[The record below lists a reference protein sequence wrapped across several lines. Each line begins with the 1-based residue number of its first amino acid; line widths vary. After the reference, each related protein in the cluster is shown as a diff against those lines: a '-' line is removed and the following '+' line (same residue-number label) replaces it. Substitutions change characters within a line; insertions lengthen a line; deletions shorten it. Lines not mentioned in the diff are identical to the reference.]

1 MPSNTPSLQKIWYI
15 SWPIMISLVAQNIV
29 SVTDTA
35 FLGHVGAVELGAS
48 AIGGLFYVTLFM
60 VAYGFTTGVQ
70 ILIARRHGENDYP
83 AIGSIFDNSFYF
95 LGISTLIIT
104 LLIVIF
110 GAGLLKPFIASAAV
124 YQASIIFLKYRI
136 FGLFFA
142 SSALLFRSFYTGIAF
157 TKYIS
162 ISAAIMAGLNVI
174 LDYGMIFGKLGF
186 PEMGIAG
193 AGLASS
199 ISEACALIFF
209 FAITARKAHL
219 AKYKLFAFVKP
230 DFAII
235 KSILDVSLYIMI
247 QFVLS
252 HAVWFGFFLLI
263 EKMGETSLAVSN
275 IIRSIYMLLMIP
287 AWAMSSATSSIVSNA
302 IGAGF
307 TKNVIPIV
315 KKILLFSMS
324 IMLVIALLA
333 AMVPQFMISVYTS
346 DISLKEASVASYYII
361 LGAVFLFSATI
372 VLFNGVLGTGNTRS
386 GLAIE
391 VSTLGLYLVL
401 AWLLAVKLRQPIE
414 VVWLCEYMY
423 AIVLGSLSW
432 IYLLKGKW
440 EGRVI

>member
-1 MPSNTPSLQKIWYI
+1 MPANTPSLQKIWTI

-29 SVTDTA
+29 NVTDTA

-48 AIGGLFYVTLFM
+48 AIGGLFYVTIFM

-70 ILIARRHGENDYP
+70 ILIARRHGEKDYP

-95 LGISTLIIT
+95 LGIATIFIT
-104 LLIVIF
+104 VLIVLF
-110 GAGLLKPFIASAAV
+110 GSTLLKPFIASAAV
-124 YQASIIFLKYRI
+124 FQASTIYLKYRI

-162 ISAAIMAGLNVI
+162 ISAAIMAGINVI

-199 ISEACALIFF
+199 ISEACALLFF
-209 FAITARKAHL
+209 FAITARRAHL
-219 AKYKLFAFVKP
+219 AKYKLFSFVKP
-230 DFAII
+230 DLSII
-235 KSILDVSLYIMI
+235 KSTLDLSLYIMI

-307 TKNVIPIV
+307 SKQVIPIV
-315 KKILLFSMS
+315 NKILVFSMG
-324 IMLVIALLA
+324 IMLTIAVLA
-333 AMVPQFMISVYTS
+333 AFIPHFMISIYTN
-346 DISLKEASVASYYII
+346 DIMLQNASVNSYYII

-391 VSTLGLYLVL
+391 VITLSLYLVFAWFL
-401 AWLLAVKLRQPIE
+401 AIKLRVPIE
-414 VVWLCEYMY
+414 MVWLCEYMY

-432 IYLLKGKW
+432 IYLRMGKW

>member
-1 MPSNTPSLQKIWYI
+1 MPTNTPSIRKIWNI

-29 SVTDTA
+29 NVTDTA

-70 ILIARRHGENDYP
+70 ILIARRNGEKDFP

-104 LLIVIF
+104 LLIVLF
-110 GAGLLKPFIASAAV
+110 GEQLLKPFIASANIFA
-124 YQASIIFLKYRI
+124 ASTIYLKYRI

-142 SSALLFRSFYTGIAF
+142 SSALLFRSFYTGIEF

-199 ISEACALIFF
+199 ISEVCALLFF

-219 AKYKLFAFVKP
+219 EKFKLFAFVKP
-230 DFAII
+230 DLKII

-307 TKNVIPIV
+307 SKQVIPIV
-315 KKILLFSMS
+315 NKVLVFSMG
-324 IMLVIALLA
+324 IMLAIAVLA
-333 AMVPQFMISVYTS
+333 AFIPHFMISIYTN
-346 DISLKEASVASYYII
+346 DTGLQEASVASYYII

-372 VLFNGVLGTGNTRS
+372 VLFNGVLGTGNTRT
-386 GLAIE
+386 GLTIE
-391 VSTLGLYLVL
+391 VSTLSLYLVL
-401 AWLLAVKLRQPIE
+401 AWLLAVKLSQPIE

-423 AIVLGSLSW
+423 AIVLGLLSW
-432 IYLLKGKW
+432 IYLKRGKW

>member
-1 MPSNTPSLQKIWYI
+1 
-15 SWPIMISLVAQNIV
+15 MISLVAQNIV
-29 SVTDTA
+29 NVTDTA
-35 FLGHVGAVELGAS
+35 FLGHVGAIELGAS
-48 AIGGLFYVTLFM
+48 AIGGLFYVTIFM

-70 ILIARRHGENDYP
+70 ILIARRHGEKDYP

-95 LGISTLIIT
+95 LGIATIFIT
-104 LLIVIF
+104 VLIVFF
-110 GAGLLKPFIASAAV
+110 GAALLKPFIASAAV
-124 YQASIIFLKYRI
+124 FQASTVYLKYRI

-142 SSALLFRSFYTGIAF
+142 SSALLFRSFYTGITF

-162 ISAAIMAGLNVI
+162 ISAAIMAGINVI

-186 PEMGIAG
+186 PEMGISG
-193 AGLASS
+193 AGLASA
-199 ISEACALIFF
+199 ISEACALLFF

-219 AKYKLFAFVKP
+219 AKYKLFSFVKP
-230 DFAII
+230 DLSII
-235 KSILDVSLYIMI
+235 KSTLDLSLYIMI

-275 IIRSIYMLLMIP
+275 IIRSIYMLFMIP

-307 TKNVIPIV
+307 SNQVIPIV
-315 KKILLFSMS
+315 KKILVFSMG
-324 IMLVIALLA
+324 IMLTIAVLA
-333 AMVPQFMISVYTS
+333 AFIPHFMISIYTN
-346 DISLKEASVASYYII
+346 DTILQEASVDSYYII

-391 VSTLGLYLVL
+391 VITLSLYLVFAWFL
-401 AWLLAVKLRQPIE
+401 AIKLHVPIE
-414 VVWLCEYMY
+414 MVWLCEYMY

-432 IYLLKGKW
+432 IYLRVGKW

>member
-1 MPSNTPSLQKIWYI
+1 MPSNTPSIKKIWVI

-29 SVTDTA
+29 NVTDTA

-60 VAYGFTTGVQ
+60 VAYGFTTGIQ
-70 ILIARRHGENDYP
+70 ILIARRNGEKDYP
-83 AIGSIFDNSFYF
+83 AIGSIFDNGFYF
-95 LGISTLIIT
+95 LGFSTLIIT
-104 LLIVIF
+104 VLILLF
-110 GAGLLKPFIASAAV
+110 GEQILKPFIKSADVFLASTI
-124 YQASIIFLKYRI
+124 YLKYRI

-199 ISEACALIFF
+199 ISEACALLFF
-209 FAITARKAHL
+209 FAITARRAHL

-230 DFAII
+230 DLSII
-235 KSILDVSLYIMI
+235 KRTLDVSLYIMI

-302 IGAGF
+302 IGEGF
-307 TKNVIPIV
+307 SKQVIPIV
-315 KKILLFSMS
+315 NKVLVFSMA
-324 IMLVIALLA
+324 IMLTIAVLA
-333 AMVPQFMISVYTS
+333 AFVPHFMISIYTS
-346 DISLKEASVASYYII
+346 DIRLQEASVASYYII

-391 VSTLGLYLVL
+391 VSTLSLYLVFAWFL
-401 AWLLAVKLRQPIE
+401 AIKLQAPIE

-423 AIVLGSLSW
+423 AIVLGTLSW
-432 IYLLKGKW
+432 LYLKKGKW

>member
-1 MPSNTPSLQKIWYI
+1 MPDKTPSLRKIWVI
-15 SWPIMISLVAQNIV
+15 SWPIMISLLAQNV
-29 SVTDTA
+29 VNVTDTA

-48 AIGGLFYVTLFM
+48 AIGGLFYITLFM

-70 ILIARRHGENDYP
+70 ILIARRNGERDYP
-83 AIGSIFDNSFYF
+83 AIGSIFENGFYF
-95 LGISTLIIT
+95 LGVSSLVIT
-104 LLIVIF
+104 AFIVLF
-110 GAGLLKPFIASAAV
+110 GAQVLKPFIASEAV
-124 YQASIIFLKYRI
+124 FNASTVFLKYRI

-162 ISAAIMAGLNVI
+162 ISAAIMAGINVF
-174 LDYGMIFGKLGF
+174 LAYGLIFGKLGF

-199 ISEACALIFF
+199 VSEVCAMVFF

-230 DFAII
+230 DFSII
-235 KSILDVSLYIMI
+235 KSTLNVSLYIMI

-302 IGAGF
+302 IGEGYP
-307 TKNVIPIV
+307 KQVIPIV
-315 KKILLFSMS
+315 KKILILSMG
-324 IMLVIALLA
+324 IMLVISLLA
-333 AMVPQFMISVYTS
+333 ALIPGFMISIYTNDRNLLQLS
-346 DISLKEASVASYYII
+346 IASYFII

-372 VLFNGVLGTGNTRS
+372 VLFNGVLGTGNTRT

-391 VSTLGLYLVL
+391 VSTLSLYLVF

-432 IYLLKGKW
+432 LYLKKGKW

>member
-1 MPSNTPSLQKIWYI
+1 MPTHAPTLKKIWII

-29 SVTDTA
+29 NVTDTA

-70 ILIARRHGENDYP
+70 ILIARRHGEKDYP

-95 LGISTLIIT
+95 LGILTIAIT
-104 LLIVIF
+104 ALVFFF
-110 GAGLLKPFIASAAV
+110 GDSFLKPFISSPAVFHASTV
-124 YQASIIFLKYRI
+124 FLKYRI

-162 ISAAIMAGLNVI
+162 ISAGIMAGLNVI
-174 LDYGMIFGKLGF
+174 LNYGLIFGKMGL

-193 AGLASS
+193 SGLAST
-199 ISEACALIFF
+199 ISECCAMLFF
-209 FAITARKAHL
+209 FAITARRAHL
-219 AKYKLFAFVKP
+219 AKYRLFEFVKP
-230 DFAII
+230 DLRII
-235 KSILDVSLYIMI
+235 TNILDVSLYIMI

-252 HAVWFGFFLLI
+252 HAVWLGFFLLI
-263 EKMGETSLAVSN
+263 EKMGETPLAVSN

-287 AWAMSSATSSIVSNA
+287 AWAMSSATSSIVSST

-307 TKNVIPIV
+307 SNQVMPIIR
-315 KKILLFSMS
+315 KILLFSMG
-324 IMLVIALLA
+324 IILTVAVLA
-333 AMVPQFMISVYTS
+333 AFIPRFMISIYTS
-346 DISLKEASVASYYII
+346 DPGLLEASVTSYYVI

-391 VSTLGLYLVL
+391 LVTLSLYLVF
-401 AWLLAVKLRQPIE
+401 AWILAVQLHQPIE

-423 AIVLGSLSW
+423 SIVLGSLSW
-432 IYLLKGKW
+432 LYLKRGKW
-440 EGRVI
+440 EGRII

>member
-1 MPSNTPSLQKIWYI
+1 MPTNTPSLQKIWNI

-29 SVTDTA
+29 NVTDTA

-70 ILIARRHGENDYP
+70 ILIARRHGEKDYA

-95 LGISTLIIT
+95 LALTTSAITILI
-104 LLIVIF
+104 LLF
-110 GAGLLKPFIASAAV
+110 GAQLLKPFIASAAV
-124 YQASIIFLKYRI
+124 FQASTVYLKYRI

-142 SSALLFRSFYTGIAF
+142 SSALLFRSFYTGITF

-162 ISAAIMAGLNVI
+162 ISAAIMAGINVI
-174 LDYGMIFGKLGF
+174 LDYGLIFGKLGF

-199 ISEACALIFF
+199 ISEACALLFF
-209 FAITARKAHL
+209 FAITARRAHL

-230 DFAII
+230 DLSII
-235 KSILDVSLYIMI
+235 KSTLDLSLYIMI

-302 IGAGF
+302 IGEGF
-307 TKNVIPIV
+307 SKQVIPIV
-315 KKILLFSMS
+315 TKVLIFSMA
-324 IMLVIALLA
+324 IMLAIAVLA
-333 AMVPQFMISVYTS
+333 AFVPHFMISIYTS
-346 DISLKEASVASYYII
+346 DIRLQEASVASYYII

-391 VSTLGLYLVL
+391 VSTLSLYLVFAWFL
-401 AWLLAVKLRQPIE
+401 AIKLKAPIE

-432 IYLLKGKW
+432 LYLKKGKW

>member
-1 MPSNTPSLQKIWYI
+1 
-15 SWPIMISLVAQNIV
+15 
-29 SVTDTA
+29 
-35 FLGHVGAVELGAS
+35 LG
-48 AIGGLFYVTLFM
+48 F
-60 VAYGFTTGVQ
+60 
-70 ILIARRHGENDYP
+70 
-83 AIGSIFDNSFYF
+83 
-95 LGISTLIIT
+95 STLIIT
-104 LLIVIF
+104 AFILLF
-110 GAGLLKPFIASAAV
+110 GAQLLKPFIKSADVFVASTI
-124 YQASIIFLKYRI
+124 YLKYRI

-193 AGLASS
+193 AGLASA
-199 ISEACALIFF
+199 ISEACALLFF

-219 AKYKLFAFVKP
+219 EKYKLFAFVKP
-230 DFAII
+230 DFSII

-287 AWAMSSATSSIVSNA
+287 AWALSSATSSIVSNA
-302 IGAGF
+302 IGEGHS
-307 TKNVIPIV
+307 KNVIPIINKV
-315 KKILLFSMS
+315 LIFSMG
-324 IMLVIALLA
+324 IMLVVAVLA
-333 AMVPQFMISVYTS
+333 AFVPHFMISIYTNNT
-346 DISLKEASVASYYII
+346 ILQAKAEASYYII

-391 VSTLGLYLVL
+391 VITLSLYLVF

-423 AIVLGSLSW
+423 TIVLGSLSW
-432 IYLLKGKW
+432 IYLKRGKW

>member
-1 MPSNTPSLQKIWYI
+1 
-15 SWPIMISLVAQNIV
+15 MISLVAQNIV
-29 SVTDTA
+29 NVTDTA

-70 ILIARRHGENDYP
+70 ILIARRHGEKDYP
-83 AIGSIFDNSFYF
+83 AIGSIFDNGFYF

-104 LLIVIF
+104 ALIVLF
-110 GAGLLKPFIASAAV
+110 GAQLLKPFIASTAV
-124 YQASIIFLKYRI
+124 FQASTIYLKYRI

-199 ISEACALIFF
+199 ISEACALLFF

-219 AKYKLFAFVKP
+219 EKYKLFAFVKP
-230 DFAII
+230 DLSII
-235 KSILDVSLYIMI
+235 KKTLDVSLYIMI

-307 TKNVIPIV
+307 NNQVIPIV
-315 KKILLFSMS
+315 KKVLVFSMA
-324 IMLVIALLA
+324 IMLAVALLA
-333 AMVPQFMISVYTS
+333 AFVPRFMISIYTS
-346 DISLKEASVASYYII
+346 DSNLLEMSVASYYII
-361 LGAVFLFSATI
+361 LGAVILFSATI

-391 VSTLGLYLVL
+391 VFTLSLYLVF
-401 AWLLAVKLRQPIE
+401 AWLLAVKLQQPIE
-414 VVWLCEYMY
+414 IVWLCEYMY

-432 IYLLKGKW
+432 IYLKRGKW

>member
-1 MPSNTPSLQKIWYI
+1 MPTHTPSIAKIWNI
-15 SWPIMISLVAQNIV
+15 SWPIIISLVAQNIV
-29 SVTDTA
+29 NVTDTA

-70 ILIARRHGENDYP
+70 ILIARRHGEKDYP
-83 AIGSIFDNSFYF
+83 AIGSIFDNGFYF
-95 LGISTLIIT
+95 IGFLTLILTI
-104 LLIVIF
+104 LIFLF
-110 GAGLLKPFIASAAV
+110 GAQILKPFIASADV
-124 YQASIIFLKYRI
+124 FQASTIYLKYRI

-142 SSALLFRSFYTGIAF
+142 SSALLFRSFYTGITF

-174 LDYGMIFGKLGF
+174 LDYGMIFGKLGL

-199 ISEACALIFF
+199 ISEACALLFF

-230 DFAII
+230 DLSII
-235 KSILDVSLYIMI
+235 KSTLDLSLYIMI

-263 EKMGETSLAVSN
+263 EKMGETSLAISN

-302 IGAGF
+302 IGAGYS
-307 TKNVIPIV
+307 KQVIPIV
-315 KKILLFSMS
+315 SKVLVFSMG
-324 IMLVIALLA
+324 IMLTIAVLA
-333 AMVPQFMISVYTS
+333 AFIPHFMISIYTN
-346 DISLKEASVASYYII
+346 DIALQAASIDSYYII

-391 VSTLGLYLVL
+391 VFTLSLYLVF

-414 VVWLCEYMY
+414 IVWLCEYMY
-423 AIVLGSLSW
+423 AIVLGALSW
-432 IYLLKGKW
+432 IYLRKGKW

>member
-1 MPSNTPSLQKIWYI
+1 MPANIPSILKIWKI
-15 SWPIMISLVAQNIV
+15 SWPIMISLLAQNIV
-29 SVTDTA
+29 NVTDTA

-70 ILIARRHGENDYP
+70 ILIARRHGEKDYS

-95 LGISTLIIT
+95 LGIVTVLIT
-104 LLIVIF
+104 GLIVFF
-110 GAGLLKPFIASAAV
+110 GAQLLKPFIASADV
-124 YQASIIFLKYRI
+124 FQASTIYLKYRI

-157 TKYIS
+157 TKYLS

-199 ISEACALIFF
+199 ISEACALLFF

-219 AKYKLFAFVKP
+219 EKFKLFSFVKP
-230 DFAII
+230 DFSII
-235 KSILDVSLYIMI
+235 KSTLDLSLYIMI

-252 HAVWFGFFLLI
+252 HAVWFGFFLMI

-302 IGAGF
+302 IGEGYS
-307 TKNVIPIV
+307 KQVKPIIR
-315 KKILLFSMS
+315 KILLFSMG
-324 IMLVIALLA
+324 IMLVVAVVA
-333 AMVPQFMISVYTS
+333 SFVPDFMISIYTNDS
-346 DISLKEASVASYYII
+346 MLHQAAITSYYVI
-361 LGAVFLFSATI
+361 LGAVFMFSATI
-372 VLFNGVLGTGNTRS
+372 VLFNGVLGTGNTRT
-386 GLAIE
+386 GLVIE
-391 VSTLGLYLVL
+391 VLTLSLYLVF
-401 AWLLAVKLRQPIE
+401 AWLLAVKLQQPIE

-423 AIVLGSLSW
+423 SIVLGTLSW
-432 IYLLKGKW
+432 LYLKTGKW

>member
-1 MPSNTPSLQKIWYI
+1 MPTHAPTLKKIWII

-29 SVTDTA
+29 NVTDTA

-48 AIGGLFYVTLFM
+48 AIGGLFYITLFM
-60 VAYGFTTGVQ
+60 VSYGFTTGVQ
-70 ILIARRHGENDYP
+70 ILIARRHGEKDYP

-95 LGISTLIIT
+95 LGASTIFITILI
-104 LLIVIF
+104 LLF
-110 GAGLLKPFIASAAV
+110 GAQILKPFIASANV
-124 YQASIIFLKYRI
+124 FQASTIYLKYRI

-199 ISEACALIFF
+199 ISEACALFFF

-219 AKYKLFAFVKP
+219 KKYNLFAFVKP
-230 DFAII
+230 DLSII
-235 KSILDVSLYIMI
+235 KRTLDLSLYIMI

-252 HAVWFGFFLLI
+252 HAVWLGFFLMI

-307 TKNVIPIV
+307 SNQVMPIIR
-315 KKILLFSMS
+315 KILLFSMG
-324 IMLVIALLA
+324 IMLIVAVLA
-333 AMVPQFMISVYTS
+333 IFIPRFMISIYTS
-346 DISLKEASVASYYII
+346 DSNLLEASVTSYYVI

-372 VLFNGVLGTGNTRS
+372 VLFNGVLGTGNTRT
-386 GLAIE
+386 GLVME
-391 VSTLGLYLVL
+391 LVTLSMYLAF
-401 AWLLAVKLRQPIE
+401 AWILSVRLHQPIE

-423 AIVLGSLSW
+423 SIVLGSLSW
-432 IYLLKGKW
+432 FYLKRGKW